1 MEINGVD
8 VPRPFWEV
16 EGHHIGWPTR
26 FYGPLPPLLFLSSFV
41 HLSITV
47 SERHKGKKPCPFFSR
62 PFLFDF
68 HHMQEIIQRNE
79 QKRGK

>member
-1 MEINGVD
+1 MESTSHDLFGKWKDITLGS
-8 VPRPFWEV
+8 RPVFM
-16 EGHHIGWPTR
+16 GR
-26 FYGPLPPLLFLSSFV
+26 FRPSFFLSSFV

>member
-26 FYGPLPPLLFLSSFV
+26 FLWAAAPFLFSFV

-47 SERHKGKKPCPFFSR
+47 SERRGEQTLSFFSR